1 MIPTAVIF
9 VVIYQFYCKTPKA
22 SASPGG
28 NMSNAERQSEI
39 SKRFANLQGNM
50 GNDDSDEQ
58 IDSSSSKMKRRG
70 IRDEDV
76 YWLKNK

>member
-9 VVIYQFYCKTPKA
+9 VVIYQFYCKKTKA

-58 IDSSSSKMKRRG
+58 IDSSSKMKRRG

-76 YWLKNK
+76 Y

>member
-1 MIPTAVIF
+1 
-9 VVIYQFYCKTPKA
+9 
-22 SASPGG
+22 
-28 NMSNAERQSEI
+28 MSNAERQSEI

-58 IDSSSSKMKRRG
+58 IDSSSKMKRRG

-76 YWLKNK
+76 Y

>member
-9 VVIYQFYCKTPKA
+9 VIIYQFYCKTPKA
-22 SASPGG
+22 SPQPGG

-39 SKRFANLQGNM
+39 SKRFANLQGKV
-50 GNDDSDEQ
+50 GNDDDDQ

-76 YWLKNK
+76 YWL

>member
-28 NMSNAERQSEI
+28 NMSNAERQSDI
-39 SKRFANLQGNM
+39 SKRFANLQGQM

-58 IDSSSSKMKRRG
+58 IDSSSKMRRRG

-76 YWLKNK
+76 YWVENK

>member
-22 SASPGG
+22 SASSGG
-28 NMSNAERQSEI
+28 NMSNAERQSDI
-39 SKRFANLQGNM
+39 SKRFANLQGQVGN
-50 GNDDSDEQ
+50 NDDSDN
-58 IDSSSSKMKRRG
+58 DTSSKMRRRG

-76 YWLKNK
+76 Y